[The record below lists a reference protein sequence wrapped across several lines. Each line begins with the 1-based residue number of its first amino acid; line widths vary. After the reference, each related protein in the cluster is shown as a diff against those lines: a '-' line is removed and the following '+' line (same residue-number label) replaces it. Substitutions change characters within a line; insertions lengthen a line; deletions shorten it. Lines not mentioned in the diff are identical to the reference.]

1 MWVLTAAL
9 TLGLLYVGC
18 FAFVRTIRRRP
29 AGLAAALAL
38 PLTVSVEA
46 CLLHALSPFHAV
58 DRVGLLV
65 ASLAAAA
72 ALGAWVA
79 SRPRRPR
86 WPRRSLQ
93 QLTPAGF
100 LLLALAP
107 VILFSALAY
116 PPNNWDSMTYHLAR
130 VAHWIENRSVA
141 AYPTAIGRQLVYPP
155 GAEYLLL
162 VLQAIAGSDRL
173 AALVQFGAWATIVLS
188 APALARTFG
197 LPRRFAPWTALVAA
211 GGAGAVLQAS
221 STQNDLLAGA
231 IAVGL
236 VAGCTPFLH
245 RNRRRWRAPDLAL
258 LGIAV
263 AAGAL
268 VKGTSVLCASPF
280 LACAAW
286 RVLRALPE
294 REGRSEVLLAMPAVA
309 VAALMILPAASAA
322 GHVTHTAGL
331 FQPFVYQGVA
341 DPGDRLLN
349 SLRGLLRN
357 LPAPGAAFDRL
368 APAHT
373 IGCPREHSLCLVF
386 NAAPLEDVAACV
398 GPAIFLAIALAAGA
412 LRARKLPGRARLGI
426 GAWLLAWVLFHAT
439 FRDNVWI
446 TRLQL
451 PLFALAPLA
460 LGALAR
466 PKPSRL
472 GTVLCG
478 VVAAGLGAHAIA
490 TAVLNMKRPLNPV
503 GDLAT
508 AASLTPDAFF
518 RELRQAFSDE
528 AYYRLGP
535 PGLGPTHAAVLRE
548 LDGSGCRRLALFLGG
563 DSWEYPLTWR
573 AMQQGV
579 EVRHLVGPSDP
590 WPCAIFS
597 DRGEPPLVAAVRTR
611 WTNPPDLPSL
621 YLALEPGRPASS
633 PDPR

>member
-9 TLGLLYVGC
+9 TFGLLYVGC
-18 FAFVRTIRRRP
+18 FAFVRTIRSRP

-46 CLLHALSPFHAV
+46 CVVHALSPFHAV
-58 DRVGLLV
+58 DRAGLLV

-79 SRPRRPR
+79 SRPQGQR
-86 WPRRSLQ
+86 WPRGSLG

-141 AYPTAIGRQLVYPP
+141 GYPTGIDRQLVYPP

-173 AALVQFGAWATIVLS
+173 AALVQFGAWATIALS

-197 LPRRFAPWTALVAA
+197 VPRRFSPWAALVAA

-231 IAVGL
+231 MAVGL
-236 VAGCTPFLH
+236 VAASIPFLH
-245 RNRRRWRAPDLAL
+245 RSRRRWRAPDLAL

-286 RVLRALPE
+286 GVLRALPE
-294 REGRSEVLLAMPAVA
+294 RAARSELLLATPAVA
-309 VAALMILPAASAA
+309 IAALMILPAATAA
-322 GHVTHTAGL
+322 GHASHTADL
-331 FQPFVYQGVA
+331 FQPFLYQGVA

-357 LPAPGAAFDRL
+357 LPAPGATFDRL

-386 NAAPLEDVAACV
+386 NAAPLEDVAANV
-398 GPAIFLAIALAAGA
+398 GPAILMVLALAAA
-412 LRARKLPGRARLGI
+412 ARRARKVPGRARLGI
-426 GAWLLAWVLFHAT
+426 GGWLLAWVLFHAT

-451 PLFALAPLA
+451 PLFALAPVA
-460 LGALAR
+460 LGALVRSR
-466 PKPSRL
+466 PARL
-472 GTVLCG
+472 GTVICG
-478 VVAAGLGAHAIA
+478 LVAAGLGAHAIA
-490 TAVLNMKRPLNPV
+490 AAVLNMKRPLNPV
-503 GDLAT
+503 GDLAK
-508 AASLTPDAFF
+508 AASQPPDAFF
-518 RELRQAFSDE
+518 REFRESLSDE

-535 PGLGPTHAAVLRE
+535 PGLGPTHAAVIRE
-548 LDGSGCRRLALFLGG
+548 LDGSGCRRLAVLLGG

-573 AMQQGV
+573 AMQRGI
-579 EVRHLVGPSDP
+579 EVRHLVGTSDP

-597 DRGEPPLVAAVRTR
+597 DRGEPPLVAAARTR
-611 WTNPPDLPSL
+611 WTNSHDLPSL
-621 YLALEPGRPASS
+621 YLALVPDRPAPS
-633 PDPR
+633 PLSR